1 MADSLNASA
10 LLGAAADSAALLD
23 GIFKAPAVTE
33 ILTIVSMVV
42 LAIGAVWLTYNFLA
56 ATVQSAWDG
65 EFLGK
70 RFHSVWMPI
79 RLCIGFAAL
88 LPMFDG
94 WCGAQ
99 VAMYQVAKMG
109 AGAANIAVTGAAPKL
124 AKNEIIPTGFDRTGM
139 ATQLFNTLL
148 CRARVSILAQQA
160 GELEAAG
167 GSGGTN
173 WTEYFGIDRC
183 GGQPVVPAGD
193 LQAAHTAATQT
204 MIANLTPLAGRV
216 AAGQEGRGPVIPADE
231 VRANIIKAAETYET
245 SISEAARSLA
255 SSKVSSLNAEQ
266 AKGSWLSFG
275 FQSVKSAKAQS
286 DLNSSAG
293 AGAQLT
299 ANTNTSSAGQEA
311 ASYSGS
317 IMESEGL
324 TGAQAAGSGSG
335 SGAGSGESIWAMLKK
350 VKDNPSLLLKI
361 LFGNAKAAAL
371 TAGGGLV
378 QSLAAFGASLIGMGI
393 AGITVILI
401 ALTALAFT
409 SVLGAGAMPLAL
421 YVSGLAMSIIV
432 PMILMGITLSVYV
445 PMVPALFW
453 TLGVVAWLLVVAECV
468 LLAPVW
474 ALAHLEAEGEGM
486 GQRTE
491 KGYAMLLDLL
501 LRPLAL
507 VFGFAIATAVLN
519 AAWSLF
525 TAGVGG
531 VLDVADTWSLI
542 KFFMWL
548 GMVFIVVTIAVQL
561 VGTVYRKAL
570 DLPDQIVTW
579 IGSSVASYMGDH
591 ATKDPNDSLRG
602 AGRGGGRPPSK
613 GSQGG
618 GDTPAP
624 APAAP
629 APAAPA
635 SGGGK

>member
-1 MADSLNASA
+1 MADTLNAAA
-10 LLGAAADSAALLD
+10 LLGAVADSGALLD
-23 GIFKAPAVTE
+23 GIFKQPGISNLLEIANAV
-33 ILTIVSMVV
+33 L
-42 LAIGAVWLTYNFLA
+42 LAIGTVWLTYNLLA
-56 ATVQSAWDG
+56 AMVQSAWDG

-70 RFHSVWMPI
+70 RFHSVWAPV
-79 RLCIGFAAL
+79 RLSVGIAAL
-88 LPMFDG
+88 IPMFDS

-99 VAMYQVAKMG
+99 IIMYQVAKMG
-109 AGAANIAVTGAAPKL
+109 AGAANIAVAGAAPKL

-148 CRARVSILAQQA
+148 CRARVGILAQQS

-167 GSGGTN
+167 GGGGTN
-173 WTEYFGIDRC
+173 WTEYYGIEKC

-193 LQAAHTAATQT
+193 LQAAHTSATQT
-204 MIANLTPLAGRV
+204 MITNLTPLAGRV
-216 AAGQEGRGPVIPADE
+216 AAGQEGRGPIVPAAE
-231 VRANIIKAAETYET
+231 VRAAIIKAAEVYES
-245 SISEAARSLA
+245 SIAEAARGLA
-255 SSKVSSLNAEQ
+255 TSKVSALNVEQ
-266 AKGSWLSFG
+266 AKGSWLTFG

-317 IMESEGL
+317 LMENEGL
-324 TGAQAAGSGSG
+324 TGAQASG
-335 SGAGSGESIWAMLKK
+335 SGAGSGEGIWAMLKK
-350 VKDNPSLLLKI
+350 VKDNPALLLKI

-445 PMVPALFW
+445 PMIPALFW
-453 TLGVVAWLLVVAECV
+453 TLGVVAWLLVVAECI

-519 AAWSLF
+519 AGWMLF
-525 TAGVGG
+525 TAAVGG
-531 VLDVADTWSLI
+531 VLDVTDTMSFI

-548 GMVFIVVTIAVQL
+548 GMVFIIVTIAVQL
-561 VGTVYRKAL
+561 IGIVYRKAL

-579 IGSSVASYMGDH
+579 IGSSSVASYMGDH
-591 ATKDPNDSLRG
+591 STKDPNDSLRG
-602 AGRGGGRPPSK
+602 AGRGGGRMPTK
-613 GSQGG
+613 GNQGG
-618 GDTPAP
+618 GDTP

>member
-1 MADSLNASA
+1 MADPLNASA

-23 GIFKAPAVTE
+23 GIFKTPGVTE

-79 RLCIGFAAL
+79 RLTIGFAAL

-99 VAMYQVAKMG
+99 VIVYQVAKMG
-109 AGAANIAVTGAAPKL
+109 AGAANIAVAGAAPKL
-124 AKNEIIPTGFDRTGM
+124 AKNEIIPSSFDRSGM

-148 CRARVSILAQQA
+148 CRARIGILAQQS
-160 GELEAAG
+160 GELESAG
-167 GSGGTN
+167 GGGGTN
-173 WTEYFGIDRC
+173 WTEYYGIERC

-193 LQAAHTAATQT
+193 LQAAHTSATQA
-204 MIANLTPLAGRV
+204 MIVNLTPLAGRV

-231 VRANIIKAAETYET
+231 VRASIIKAAETYET

-275 FQSVKSAKAQS
+275 FQSVKSAKAQT

-317 IMESEGL
+317 LMESDGL
-324 TGAQAAGSGSG
+324 TGAQASGEG
-335 SGAGSGESIWAMLKK
+335 GGSGEGAWAQIKK
-350 VKDNPSLLLKI
+350 LKDNPALLLKM
-361 LFGNAKAAAL
+361 LFGNTKAAQI

-378 QSLAAFGASLIGMGI
+378 QSLAALGATLIGMGV
-393 AGITVILI
+393 AGITVILG
-401 ALTALAFT
+401 ALVAMSFLSALA
-409 SVLGAGAMPLAL
+409 AGAIPLAL
-421 YVSGLAMSIIV
+421 YVAGLAMSIII
-432 PMILMGITLSVYV
+432 PMILMGITLAVYV
-445 PMVPALFW
+445 PMIPALFW
-453 TLGVVAWLLVVAECV
+453 TLGVVAWLLVVAECI

-531 VLDVADTWSLI
+531 VLDVADTWSFI
-542 KFFMWL
+542 KFFMWM

-579 IGSSVASYMGDH
+579 LGSSVASYMGDH
-591 ATKDPNDSLRG
+591 STKDPNDSLRG

-613 GSQGG
+613 GNQGG

-629 APAAPA
+629 APAAP

>member
-299 ANTNTSSAGQEA
+299 ANTNTSSAGHEA

-317 IMESEGL
+317 LMENEGL
-324 TGAQAAGSGSG
+324 TGTQASGE
-335 SGAGSGESIWAMLKK
+335 GAGSGEGYWAMFKK
-350 VKDNPSLLLKI
+350 LKDNPALLLKM
-361 LFGNAKAAAL
+361 LFGNTKAAQI

-378 QSLAAFGASLIGMGI
+378 QSLAALGATLIGMGV
-393 AGITVILI
+393 AGIGVILG
-401 ALTALAFT
+401 ALVFLSFGSALA
-409 SVLGAGAMPLAL
+409 AGAIPLAL

-432 PMILMGITLSVYV
+432 PMILMGITLAVYV
-445 PMVPALFW
+445 PMIPALFW
-453 TLGVVAWLLVVAECV
+453 TLGVVAWLLVVAECI

-531 VLDVADTWSLI
+531 VLDVADTMSFI

-548 GMVFIVVTIAVQL
+548 GMVFIIVTIAVQL
-561 VGTVYRKAL
+561 IGTVYRKAL

-579 IGSSVASYMGDH
+579 LGSSVASYMGDH

-613 GSQGG
+613 GNQGG

-629 APAAPA
+629 APAAP

>member
-1 MADSLNASA
+1 MADTLNASA
-10 LLGAAADSAALLD
+10 LLGAVADSAALLD
-23 GIFKAPAVTE
+23 SVFKQPGIAD
-33 ILTIVSMVV
+33 ILSTASVV
-42 LAIGAVWLTYNFLA
+42 LLAVGAVWLAYNLLA
-56 ATVQSAWDG
+56 AAVQSAWDG

-79 RLCIGFAAL
+79 RMCLGFAAL
-88 LPMFDG
+88 LPILDG

-99 VAMYQVAKMG
+99 IIMYQVAKMG
-109 AGAANIAVTGAAPKL
+109 AGAANIAVAGAAPKL
-124 AKNEIIPTGFDRTGM
+124 AKNEIIPSSFDRTGM

-148 CRARVSILAQQA
+148 CRSRIGILAQQSS
-160 GELEAAG
+160 ELESAAG
-167 GSGGTN
+167 GGGTN
-173 WTEYFGIDRC
+173 WTEYFGIERC

-193 LQAAHTAATQT
+193 LQAAHTSATQA
-204 MIANLTPLAGRV
+204 MITNLTPLAGRV
-216 AAGQEGRGPVIPADE
+216 AAGQEGRGPVVPAEE
-231 VRANIIKAAETYET
+231 VRAAIIKAAEAYEV
-245 SISEAARSLA
+245 SVAEVARSLA
-255 SSKVSSLNAEQ
+255 SSKVSALNAEQ
-266 AKGSWLSFG
+266 ANGSWLTFG

-311 ASYSGS
+311 ATYSGS

-324 TGAQAAGSGSG
+324 AGAQAAGSGSG
-335 SGAGSGESIWAMLKK
+335 SGAGSGESLWAMLKK

-393 AGITVILI
+393 SGIAVILI

-421 YVSGLAMSIIV
+421 YISGLAMSIIV
-432 PMILMGITLSVYV
+432 PMILMGITLAVYV
-445 PMVPALFW
+445 PMIPALFW
-453 TLGVVAWLLVVAECV
+453 TLGVVAWLLVVAECIF
-468 LLAPVW
+468 LAPVW

-519 AAWSLF
+519 AGWALF
-525 TAGVGG
+525 TAAVGG

-542 KFFMWL
+542 KFFMWI
-548 GMVFIVVTIAVQL
+548 GMVFIVVTFAVQL
-561 VGTVYRKAL
+561 IGTVYRKAL

-591 ATKDPNDSLRG
+591 STKDPNDSLRG
-602 AGRGGGRPPSK
+602 AGRGGGRMPTK

-624 APAAP
+624 AAP
-629 APAAPA
+629 SPSAPA

>member
-1 MADSLNASA
+1 MADTLNASA
-10 LLGAAADSAALLD
+10 LLGAVADSASLLD
-23 GIFKAPAVTE
+23 SVFKQPGIGDILSTTSAV
-33 ILTIVSMVV
+33 L
-42 LAIGAVWLTYNFLA
+42 LAVGAIWFAYNSLA
-56 ATVQSAWDG
+56 AVVQSAWDG

-79 RLCIGFAAL
+79 RMCLGFAAL
-88 LPMFDG
+88 LPIIDS

-99 VAMYQVAKMG
+99 VVMYQMAKMG
-109 AGAANIAVTGAAPKL
+109 AGAANIAVADAAPKL
-124 AKNEIIPTGFDRTGM
+124 LKNEIITTGFDRSGM

-160 GELEAAG
+160 GELESAAG
-167 GSGGTN
+167 GGGTN
-173 WTEYFGIDRC
+173 WTEYFGIERC

-193 LQAAHTAATQT
+193 LQAAHTSATQA
-204 MIANLTPLAGRV
+204 MISSLTPLAGRV
-216 AAGQEGRGPVIPADE
+216 AAGQEGRGPVIPAEE
-231 VRANIIKAAETYET
+231 VRAAIIKAAEAYET

-255 SSKVSSLNAEQ
+255 NSKVSALNSEQ

-286 DLNSSAG
+286 DLSSSAG

-324 TGAQAAGSGSG
+324 TGARASGE
-335 SGAGSGESIWAMLKK
+335 GAGSGEGYWAMFKK
-350 VKDNPSLLLKI
+350 LKDNPALLLKM
-361 LFGNAKAAAL
+361 LFGSAKAAQI

-378 QSLAAFGASLIGMGI
+378 QSLASLGATLIGMGV
-393 AGITVILI
+393 AGITVILG
-401 ALTALAFT
+401 ALVAMSFLSALA
-409 SVLGAGAMPLAL
+409 AGAIPLAL
-421 YVSGLAMSIIV
+421 YVSTLAMSIIV
-432 PMILMGITLSVYV
+432 PMILMGITLAVYV
-445 PMVPALFW
+445 PMIPALFW
-453 TLGVVAWLLVVAECV
+453 TLGVVAWLLVVAECIF
-468 LLAPVW
+468 LAPVW

-531 VLDVADTWSLI
+531 VLDVADTWSFI
-542 KFFMWL
+542 KFFMWI
-548 GMVFIVVTIAVQL
+548 GMVFVIVTIAVQL
-561 VGTVYRKAL
+561 IGTVYRKAL

-591 ATKDPNDSLRG
+591 STKDPNDSLRG
-602 AGRGGGRPPSK
+602 AGRGGGRMPTK

-624 APAAP
+624 AAP
-629 APAAPA
+629 SPSAPA

>member
-1 MADSLNASA
+1 MADALINAAS
-10 LLGAAADSAALLD
+10 LLGNVADSAALLD
-23 GIFKAPAVTE
+23 SIFKQPGIADLFRIANAV
-33 ILTIVSMVV
+33 L

-70 RFHSVWMPI
+70 RFHSVWAPV
-79 RLCIGFAAL
+79 RLSVGIAAL
-88 LPMFDG
+88 IPMFDS

-99 VAMYQVAKMG
+99 IIVYQVAKMG
-109 AGAANIAVTGAAPKL
+109 AGAANIAVAGAAPKL
-124 AKNEIIPTGFDRTGM
+124 LKNEIITTGFDRTGM

-148 CRARVSILAQQA
+148 CRVRVGILAQQS
-160 GELEAAG
+160 GELESAG
-167 GSGGTN
+167 GGGGTN
-173 WTEYFGIDRC
+173 WTEYFGIEKC
-183 GGQPVVPAGD
+183 GGQPVVPASD
-193 LQAAHTAATQT
+193 LQAAHTSATQA
-204 MIANLTPLAGRV
+204 MIANLTPLASRV
-216 AAGQEGRGPVIPADE
+216 AAGQEGRGPVVPAEE
-231 VRANIIKAAETYET
+231 VRAAIIKAAEAYEV
-245 SISEAARSLA
+245 SVAEAARSLA
-255 SSKVSSLNAEQ
+255 SSKASSLNAEQ

-275 FQSVKSAKAQS
+275 FQSVKSARAQS

-317 IMESEGL
+317 LMENEGL
-324 TGAQAAGSGSG
+324 TGAQTSGE
-335 SGAGSGESIWAMLKK
+335 GAGSGEGYWAMFKK
-350 VKDNPSLLLKI
+350 LKDNPSLLLKL
-361 LFGNAKAAAL
+361 LFGNAKSAQL

-378 QSLAAFGASLIGMGI
+378 QSLAAFGATLIGMGVTGI
-393 AGITVILI
+393 AVILG
-401 ALTALAFT
+401 ALGVLAFT
-409 SVLGAGAMPLAL
+409 SFLGAGAIPLAL
-421 YVSGLAMSIIV
+421 YVAGLAMSIIV

-445 PMVPALFW
+445 PMIPALFW
-453 TLGVVAWLLVVAECV
+453 TLGVVAWLLVVAECIF
-468 LLAPVW
+468 LAPVW
-474 ALAHLEAEGEGM
+474 ALTHLEAEGEGM

-591 ATKDPNDSLRG
+591 STKDPNDSLRG
-602 AGRGGGRPPSK
+602 AGRGGGRMPTK
-613 GSQGG
+613 GNQGG
-618 GDTPAP
+618 GDTP

>member
-1 MADSLNASA
+1 MADPLNAAA
-10 LLGAAADSAALLD
+10 LLGAVADSGALLD
-23 GIFKAPAVTE
+23 GIFKQPGISDLLE
-33 ILTIVSMVV
+33 IVNFVL
-42 LAIGAVWLTYNFLA
+42 LAIGTVWLTYNFLA

-70 RFHSVWMPI
+70 RFHSVWAPI
-79 RLCIGFAAL
+79 RLTIGFAAL
-88 LPMFDG
+88 LPMFDS

-99 VAMYQVAKMG
+99 VIMYQVAKMG
-109 AGAANIAVTGAAPKL
+109 AGAANIAVAGAAPKL

-148 CRARVSILAQQA
+148 CRARVGILAQQS
-160 GELEAAG
+160 GELESAG
-167 GSGGTN
+167 GGGGTN
-173 WTEYFGIDRC
+173 WTEYYGIERC

-193 LQAAHTAATQT
+193 LQAAHTSATQA
-204 MIANLTPLAGRV
+204 MITNLTPLAGRV
-216 AAGQEGRGPVIPADE
+216 AAGQEGRGPIVPAEE
-231 VRANIIKAAETYET
+231 VRATIIKAAEAYEA
-245 SISEAARSLA
+245 SIAEAARSLA

-266 AKGSWLSFG
+266 AKGSWLTFG

-293 AGAQLT
+293 GGAQLT

-317 IMESEGL
+317 LMESDGL
-324 TGAQAAGSGSG
+324 TGAQASGE
-335 SGAGSGESIWAMLKK
+335 GAGSGEGYWAMFKK
-350 VKDNPSLLLKI
+350 LKDNPALLLKM
-361 LFGNAKAAAL
+361 LFGNTKAAQI

-378 QSLAAFGASLIGMGI
+378 QSLAALGASLIGMGVT
-393 AGITVILI
+393 GIGVILG
-401 ALTALAFT
+401 ALVFLSFGSALA
-409 SVLGAGAMPLAL
+409 AGAIPLAL
-421 YVSGLAMSIIV
+421 YVAGLAMSIIV
-432 PMILMGITLSVYV
+432 PMILMGITLAVYV
-445 PMVPALFW
+445 PMIPALFW
-453 TLGVVAWLLVVAECV
+453 TLGVVAWMLVVAECI

-519 AAWSLF
+519 AGWMIFIA
-525 TAGVGG
+525 AVGG
-531 VLDVADTWSLI
+531 ALNVADTSWSFI
-542 KFFMWL
+542 KFFMWIGL
-548 GMVFIVVTIAVQL
+548 IFVIVTIAVQII
-561 VGTVYRKAL
+561 GIVYRKAL

-579 IGSSVASYMGDH
+579 IGSSSVASYMGDH

>member
-1 MADSLNASA
+1 MADTLNAAS
-10 LLGAAADSAALLD
+10 LLGAVADSAALLD
-23 GIFKAPAVTE
+23 SVFKQPGIGDILSTTSAV
-33 ILTIVSMVV
+33 L
-42 LAIGAVWLTYNFLA
+42 LAVGAIWFAYNSLA
-56 ATVQSAWDG
+56 AVVQSAWDG

-79 RLCIGFAAL
+79 RMCLGFAAL
-88 LPMFDG
+88 LPIIDS

-99 VAMYQVAKMG
+99 VVMYQVAKMG
-109 AGAANIAVTGAAPKL
+109 AGAANIAVADAAPKL
-124 AKNEIIPTGFDRTGM
+124 LKNEIITTGFDRTGM

-148 CRARVSILAQQA
+148 CRARVGILAQQS
-160 GELEAAG
+160 GELESAG
-167 GSGGTN
+167 GGGGTN
-173 WTEYFGIDRC
+173 WTEYFGIERC

-193 LQAAHTAATQT
+193 LQAAHTSATQA
-204 MIANLTPLAGRV
+204 MISNLTPVASRV
-216 AAGQEGRGPVIPADE
+216 AAGQEGRGPVVPAEE
-231 VRANIIKAAETYET
+231 VRAAIVKAAEAYEV
-245 SISEAARSLA
+245 SVAEAARSLA
-255 SSKVSSLNAEQ
+255 SSKVSALNAEQ
-266 AKGSWLSFG
+266 ANGSWLTFG
-275 FQSVKSAKAQS
+275 FQSVKSARAQS

-324 TGAQAAGSGSG
+324 TGAQASGSG
-335 SGAGSGESIWAMLKK
+335 AGAGSGESLWAMLKK
-350 VKDNPSLLLKI
+350 LKDNPSLLLKI

-421 YVSGLAMSIIV
+421 YISGLAMSIIV
-432 PMILMGITLSVYV
+432 PMILMGITLAVYV
-445 PMVPALFW
+445 PMIPALFW
-453 TLGVVAWLLVVAECV
+453 TLGVVAWMLVVAECIF
-468 LLAPVW
+468 LAPVW
-474 ALAHLEAEGEGM
+474 ALVHLEAEGEGM

-548 GMVFIVVTIAVQL
+548 GMVFVVVTIAVQL
-561 VGTVYRKAL
+561 IGTVYRKAL

-591 ATKDPNDSLRG
+591 STKDPNDSLRG
-602 AGRGGGRPPSK
+602 AGRGGGRMPTK
-613 GSQGG
+613 GNQGG

-624 APAAP
+624 AAPSPSAP
-629 APAAPA
+629 AN
-635 SGGGK
+635 GGGK

>member
-1 MADSLNASA
+1 MASAAELNANSF
-10 LLGAAADSAALLD
+10 LAAAGDAGRILD
-23 GIFKAPAVTE
+23 AIFKTAAISE
-33 ILTIVSMVV
+33 ILTIVNMVI
-42 LAIGAVWLTYNFLA
+42 LAMGAVWLTYNILA

-65 EFLGK
+65 EFAGK
-70 RFHSVWMPI
+70 RFHTMWMPI
-79 RLCIGFAAL
+79 RFCIGFAAL
-88 LPMFDG
+88 LPMIDG
-94 WCGAQ
+94 WGAAQ
-99 VAMYQVAKMG
+99 VVLYQVAKMG
-109 AGAANIAVTGAAPKL
+109 AGAANIAVAGAAPRL
-124 AKNEIIPTGFDRTGM
+124 LKNEIITTGFDRTGM

-148 CRARVSILAQQA
+148 CRARVGILAQQA

-167 GSGGTN
+167 GGGGTN

-193 LQAAHTAATQT
+193 LQAAHTSATQA
-204 MIANLTPLAGRV
+204 MIVNLTPLAGRV

-231 VRANIIKAAETYET
+231 VRATIIKAAEAYEA
-245 SISEAARSLA
+245 SVAEAARSLA
-255 SSKVSSLNAEQ
+255 SSKVSSLNSEQ
-266 AKGSWLSFG
+266 IKGSWLSFG

-293 AGAQLT
+293 AGAQFT

-317 IMESEGL
+317 LMENEGL
-324 TGAQAAGSGSG
+324 TGAQASG
-335 SGAGSGESIWAMLKK
+335 SGAGSGESYWAMIKK
-350 VKDNPSLLLKI
+350 LKDNPSLLLKL
-361 LFGNAKAAAL
+361 LFGNAKSAQL

-378 QSLAAFGASLIGMGI
+378 QSLAAFGASLIGMGV

-445 PMVPALFW
+445 PMIPALFW
-453 TLGVVAWLLVVAECV
+453 TLGVVAWLLVVAECI

-531 VLDVADTWSLI
+531 VLDVADTWSFI
-542 KFFMWL
+542 KFFMWM

-591 ATKDPNDSLRG
+591 STKDPNDSLRG

-629 APAAPA
+629 APAAP

>member
-99 VAMYQVAKMG
+99 IAMYQVAKMG

-193 LQAAHTAATQT
+193 LQAAHTSATQA
-204 MIANLTPLAGRV
+204 MIVNLTPLAGRV

-231 VRANIIKAAETYET
+231 VRASIIKAAETYET

-275 FQSVKSAKAQS
+275 FQSVKSAKAQT

-317 IMESEGL
+317 LMESDGL
-324 TGAQAAGSGSG
+324 TGAQASGE
-335 SGAGSGESIWAMLKK
+335 GAGSGEGAWAQIKK
-350 VKDNPSLLLKI
+350 LKDNPALLLKM
-361 LFGNAKAAAL
+361 LFGNTKAAQI

-378 QSLAAFGASLIGMGI
+378 QSLAALGATLIGMGV
-393 AGITVILI
+393 AGITVILG
-401 ALTALAFT
+401 ALVAMSFLSALA
-409 SVLGAGAMPLAL
+409 AGAIPLAL
-421 YVSGLAMSIIV
+421 YVAGLAMSIII
-432 PMILMGITLSVYV
+432 PMILMGITLAVYV
-445 PMVPALFW
+445 PMIPALFW
-453 TLGVVAWLLVVAECV
+453 TLGVVAWLLVVAECI

-474 ALAHLEAEGEGM
+474 SLAHLEAEGEGM

-531 VLDVADTWSLI
+531 VLDVADTWSFI
-542 KFFMWL
+542 KFFMWM

-591 ATKDPNDSLRG
+591 STKDPNDSLRG

-624 APAAP
+624 AAP
-629 APAAPA
+629 SPAAPA

>member
-1 MADSLNASA
+1 
-10 LLGAAADSAALLD
+10 
-23 GIFKAPAVTE
+23 
-33 ILTIVSMVV
+33 MVV

-79 RLCIGFAAL
+79 RLTIGFAAL

-99 VAMYQVAKMG
+99 VIVYQVAKMG
-109 AGAANIAVTGAAPKL
+109 AGAANIAVAGAAPKL
-124 AKNEIIPTGFDRTGM
+124 AKNEIIPSSFDRSGM

-148 CRARVSILAQQA
+148 CRARIGILAQQS
-160 GELEAAG
+160 GELESAG
-167 GSGGTN
+167 GGGGTN
-173 WTEYFGIDRC
+173 WTEYYGIERC

-193 LQAAHTAATQT
+193 LQAAHTSATQA
-204 MIANLTPLAGRV
+204 MIVNLTPLAGRV

-231 VRANIIKAAETYET
+231 VRASIIKAAETYET

-275 FQSVKSAKAQS
+275 FQSVKSAKAQT

-317 IMESEGL
+317 LMESDGL
-324 TGAQAAGSGSG
+324 TGAQASGEG
-335 SGAGSGESIWAMLKK
+335 GGSGEGAWAQIKK
-350 VKDNPSLLLKI
+350 LKDNPALLLKM
-361 LFGNAKAAAL
+361 LFGNTKAAQI

-378 QSLAAFGASLIGMGI
+378 QSLAALGATLIGMGV
-393 AGITVILI
+393 AGITVILG
-401 ALTALAFT
+401 ALVAMSFLSALA
-409 SVLGAGAMPLAL
+409 AGAIPLAL
-421 YVSGLAMSIIV
+421 YVAGLAMSIII
-432 PMILMGITLSVYV
+432 PMILMGITLAVYV
-445 PMVPALFW
+445 PMIPALFW
-453 TLGVVAWLLVVAECV
+453 TLGVVAWLLVVAECI

-531 VLDVADTWSLI
+531 VLDVADTWSFI
-542 KFFMWL
+542 KFFMWM

-579 IGSSVASYMGDH
+579 LGSSVASYMGDH
-591 ATKDPNDSLRG
+591 STKDPNDSLRG

-613 GSQGG
+613 GNQGG

-629 APAAPA
+629 APAAP

>member
-1 MADSLNASA
+1 MADTLNAAA
-10 LLGAAADSAALLD
+10 LLGAVADSGAVLDSVFKQPGISDLLS
-23 GIFKAPAVTE
+23 ITNFVLLAVG
-33 ILTIVSMVV
+33 V
-42 LAIGAVWLTYNFLA
+42 VWLTYNFLA
-56 ATVQSAWDG
+56 ATLQSAWDG

-79 RLCIGFAAL
+79 RLCLGFAAL
-88 LPMFDG
+88 LPIIDD

-99 VAMYQVAKMG
+99 VVMYQVAKMG
-109 AGAANIAVTGAAPKL
+109 AGAANIAVSRAAPKL
-124 AKNEIIPTGFDRTGM
+124 LKNEIITTGFDRSGM

-148 CRARVSILAQQA
+148 CRARVGILAQQA
-160 GELEAAG
+160 GELETAG
-167 GSGGTN
+167 GGGGTN
-173 WTEYFGIDRC
+173 WTEYFGIEKC

-193 LQAAHTAATQT
+193 LQAAHTSATQA
-204 MIANLTPLAGRV
+204 MITNLTPLAGRV
-216 AAGQEGRGPVIPADE
+216 AAGQEGRGPVVPAEE
-231 VRANIIKAAETYET
+231 VRAAIIKAAEAYEV
-245 SISEAARSLA
+245 SVAEAARSLA
-255 SSKVSSLNAEQ
+255 SSKVSAMNAEQ

-275 FQSVKSAKAQS
+275 FQSVKSAKVQN

-311 ASYSGS
+311 ATYSGS

-324 TGAQAAGSGSG
+324 TGAQASGG
-335 SGAGSGESIWAMLKK
+335 TGAGSGESYWAMLKK
-350 VKDNPSLLLKI
+350 LKDNPALLLKM
-361 LFGNAKAAAL
+361 LFGNTKAAQL
-371 TAGGGLV
+371 TTGGGLV
-378 QSLAAFGASLIGMGI
+378 QSLAAFGATLIGLGVGGI
-393 AGITVILI
+393 VVILG
-401 ALTALAFT
+401 ALGALAFT
-409 SVLGAGAMPLAL
+409 SFLGAGAIPFAL
-421 YVSGLAMSIIV
+421 YVAGLAMSIIV
-432 PMILMGITLSVYV
+432 PMILMGITLAVYV
-445 PMVPALFW
+445 PMIPALFW

-468 LLAPVW
+468 FLAPVW

-548 GMVFIVVTIAVQL
+548 GMVFLIVTIAVQL
-561 VGTVYRKAL
+561 IGTVYRKAL

-579 IGSSVASYMGDH
+579 IGSNVASYMGDH
-591 ATKDPNDSLRG
+591 STKDPNDSLRG
-602 AGRGGGRPPSK
+602 AGRGGGRMPTK
-613 GSQGG
+613 GNQGG
-618 GDTPAP
+618 GDTP

>member
-1 MADSLNASA
+1 MASAAELNANSF
-10 LLGAAADSAALLD
+10 LAAAGDAGRILD
-23 GIFKAPAVTE
+23 AIFKTAAISE
-33 ILTIVSMVV
+33 ILTIVNMVI
-42 LAIGAVWLTYNFLA
+42 LAMGAVWLTYNILA

-65 EFLGK
+65 EFAGK
-70 RFHSVWMPI
+70 RFHTLWMPI
-79 RLCIGFAAL
+79 RFCIGFAAL
-88 LPMFDG
+88 LPMIDG
-94 WCGAQ
+94 WGAAQ
-99 VAMYQVAKMG
+99 VVLYQVAKMG
-109 AGAANIAVTGAAPKL
+109 AGAANIAVAGAAPKL
-124 AKNEIIPTGFDRTGM
+124 LKNEIITTGFDRSGM

-160 GELEAAG
+160 GELESAAG
-167 GSGGTN
+167 GGGTN
-173 WTEYFGIDRC
+173 WTEYFGIERC

-193 LQAAHTAATQT
+193 LQAAHTSATQA
-204 MIANLTPLAGRV
+204 MITNLTPLAGRV
-216 AAGQEGRGPVIPADE
+216 AAGQEGRGPVVPAEE
-231 VRANIIKAAETYET
+231 VRAAIIKAAEAYEV
-245 SISEAARSLA
+245 SVAEAARSLA
-255 SSKVSSLNAEQ
+255 SSKVSALNAEQ
-266 AKGSWLSFG
+266 ANGSWLTFG

-286 DLNSSAG
+286 DLNSAAG
-293 AGAQLT
+293 GGAQLT

-311 ASYSGS
+311 ATYSGS

-324 TGAQAAGSGSG
+324 SGTQAAGSGSG
-335 SGAGSGESIWAMLKK
+335 SGAGSGESLWAMLKK

-393 AGITVILI
+393 AGIGVILI

-432 PMILMGITLSVYV
+432 PMILMGITLAVYV
-445 PMVPALFW
+445 PMIPALFW
-453 TLGVVAWLLVVAECV
+453 TLGVVAWLLVVAECIF
-468 LLAPVW
+468 LAPVW
-474 ALAHLEAEGEGM
+474 ALVHLEAEGEGM

-519 AAWSLF
+519 AAWALF

-548 GMVFIVVTIAVQL
+548 GMVFIIVTIAVQL

-591 ATKDPNDSLRG
+591 STKDPNDSLRG
-602 AGRGGGRPPSK
+602 AGRGGGRMPTK

-624 APAAP
+624 AAP
-629 APAAPA
+629 SPSAPA

>member
-1 MADSLNASA
+1 MADTLNAAS
-10 LLGAAADSAALLD
+10 LLGAVADSGALLD
-23 GIFKAPAVTE
+23 GIFKQPGIGNILSTASAV
-33 ILTIVSMVV
+33 L
-42 LAIGAVWLTYNFLA
+42 LAVGAVWFAYNVLA
-56 ATVQSAWDG
+56 AAVQSAWDG

-79 RLCIGFAAL
+79 RMCLGFAAL
-88 LPMFDG
+88 LPIIDS
-94 WCGAQ
+94 WGAAQ
-99 VAMYQVAKMG
+99 IIMYQVAKMG
-109 AGAANIAVTGAAPKL
+109 AGAANIAVTAAAPKL
-124 AKNEIIPTGFDRTGM
+124 AKNEIIPSSFDRTGM

-148 CRARVSILAQQA
+148 CRARVGILAQQA
-160 GELEAAG
+160 GEIETAG

-173 WTEYFGIDRC
+173 WTEYFNIDKC

-193 LQAAHTAATQT
+193 LQAAHTSATQA
-204 MIANLTPLAGRV
+204 MITNLTPLAGRV
-216 AAGQEGRGPVIPADE
+216 AAGQEGRGPVVPTEE
-231 VRANIIKAAETYET
+231 VRAAIIKAADVYEST
-245 SISEAARSLA
+245 IAEAARSLA
-255 SSKVSSLNAEQ
+255 SSKASSLNAEQ

-324 TGAQAAGSGSG
+324 TGAQASGSG
-335 SGAGSGESIWAMLKK
+335 AGAGSGESLWAMLKK
-350 VKDNPSLLLKI
+350 LKDNPSQLLKI

-393 AGITVILI
+393 AGIGVILI

-421 YVSGLAMSIIV
+421 YVSGLAMSIIA
-432 PMILMGITLSVYV
+432 PMILMGITLAVYV
-445 PMVPALFW
+445 PMIPALFW
-453 TLGVVAWLLVVAECV
+453 TLGVVAWLLVVAECIF
-468 LLAPVW
+468 LAPVW

-519 AAWSLF
+519 AAWALF

-591 ATKDPNDSLRG
+591 STKDPNDSLRG
-602 AGRGGGRPPSK
+602 AGRGGGRMPTK
-613 GSQGG
+613 GNQGG

-624 APAAP
+624 AAP
-629 APAAPA
+629 SPSAPA

>member
-1 MADSLNASA
+1 MADALNASS
-10 LLGAAADSAALLD
+10 LIGAVADSIALLD
-23 GIFKAPAVTE
+23 SIFKQPGISDLLQTVNLVLLAV
-33 ILTIVSMVV
+33 
-42 LAIGAVWLTYNFLA
+42 GAAWLSYNMLA
-56 ATVQSAWDG
+56 ALVQSAWDG
-65 EFLGK
+65 EFAGK
-70 RFHSVWMPI
+70 RFHTVWMPI

-88 LPMFDG
+88 LPIVDG

-99 VAMYQVAKMG
+99 VAVYQVAKMG
-109 AGAANIAVTGAAPKL
+109 AGAANIGVGLAAPKL
-124 AKNEIIPTGFDRTGM
+124 AKNEIIPSSFDRTGM

-148 CRARVSILAQQA
+148 CRARIGILAQQS
-160 GELEAAG
+160 GELESAG
-167 GSGGTN
+167 GGGGTNSN
-173 WTEYFGIDRC
+173 WTEYYGIERC

-193 LQAAHTAATQT
+193 LQAAHTSATQA
-204 MIANLTPLAGRV
+204 MIVNLTPLAGRV
-216 AAGQEGRGPVIPADE
+216 AAGQEGRGPIVPAEE
-231 VRANIIKAAETYET
+231 VRAAIIKAAETYET

-255 SSKVSSLNAEQ
+255 SSKVSALNSEQ

-445 PMVPALFW
+445 PMIPSLFW
-453 TLGVVAWLLVVAECV
+453 TLGVVAWLLVVAECI

-531 VLDVADTWSLI
+531 VLDVADTWSFI
-542 KFFMWL
+542 KFFMWM
-548 GMVFIVVTIAVQL
+548 GMVFIVTTIAVQL
-561 VGTVYRKAL
+561 VGVVYRKAL

-613 GSQGG
+613 GNQGGG
-618 GDTPAP
+618 GDTP

-629 APAAPA
+629 APAAP

>member
-216 AAGQEGRGPVIPADE
+216 AAGQEGRGPIVPAAE
-231 VRANIIKAAETYET
+231 VRAAIIKAAEAYEA
-245 SISEAARSLA
+245 SIAEAARSLA

-324 TGAQAAGSGSG
+324 TGAQASG
-335 SGAGSGESIWAMLKK
+335 SGAGSGESYWAMIKK
-350 VKDNPSLLLKI
+350 LKDNPSLLLKL
-361 LFGNAKAAAL
+361 LFGNAKSAQL

-378 QSLAAFGASLIGMGI
+378 QSLAAFGATLIGLGVGGI
-393 AGITVILI
+393 VVILG
-401 ALTALAFT
+401 ALGALAFT
-409 SVLGAGAMPLAL
+409 SFLGAGAIPLAL
-421 YVSGLAMSIIV
+421 YVAGLAMSIIV
-432 PMILMGITLSVYV
+432 PMILMGITLAVYV
-445 PMVPALFW
+445 PMIPALFW
-453 TLGVVAWLLVVAECV
+453 TLGVVAWMLVVAECIF
-468 LLAPVW
+468 LAPVW
-474 ALAHLEAEGEGM
+474 ALVHLEAEGEGM

-531 VLDVADTWSLI
+531 VLDVADTMSII

-591 ATKDPNDSLRG
+591 STKDPNDSLRG
-602 AGRGGGRPPSK
+602 AGRGGGRMPTK
-613 GSQGG
+613 GNQGG

-624 APAAP
+624 AAPSPAAP
-629 APAAPA
+629 

>member
-1 MADSLNASA
+1 MADPLNASA

-23 GIFKAPAVTE
+23 GIFKTPGVTE

-70 RFHSVWMPI
+70 RFHSVWAPI
-79 RLCIGFAAL
+79 RLSIGFAAL

-94 WCGAQ
+94 WCGMQ
-99 VAMYQVAKMG
+99 IIIYQVAKMG
-109 AGAANIAVTGAAPKL
+109 AGAANIAVAGAAPKL
-124 AKNEIIPTGFDRTGM
+124 AKNEIIPSSFDRTGM

-148 CRARVSILAQQA
+148 CRARVGILAQQS
-160 GELEAAG
+160 GELESAG
-167 GSGGTN
+167 GGGGTN
-173 WTEYFGIDRC
+173 WTEYYGIERC

-216 AAGQEGRGPVIPADE
+216 AAGQEGRGPIVPATE
-231 VRANIIKAAETYET
+231 VRATIIKAAETYET

-275 FQSVKSAKAQS
+275 FQSVKSAKAQT

-317 IMESEGL
+317 LMESDGL
-324 TGAQAAGSGSG
+324 TGAQASGEG
-335 SGAGSGESIWAMLKK
+335 GGSGEGAWAQIKK
-350 VKDNPSLLLKI
+350 LKDNPALLLKM
-361 LFGNAKAAAL
+361 LFGNTKAAQI

-378 QSLAAFGASLIGMGI
+378 QSLAALGATLIGMGV
-393 AGITVILI
+393 AGITVILG
-401 ALTALAFT
+401 ALVAMSFLSALA
-409 SVLGAGAMPLAL
+409 AGAIPLAL
-421 YVSGLAMSIIV
+421 YVAGLAMSIII
-432 PMILMGITLSVYV
+432 PMILMGITLAVYV
-445 PMVPALFW
+445 PMIPALFW
-453 TLGVVAWLLVVAECV
+453 TLGVVAWLLVVAECI

-531 VLDVADTWSLI
+531 VLDVADTWSFI
-542 KFFMWL
+542 KFFMWM

-579 IGSSVASYMGDH
+579 LGSSVASYMGDH
-591 ATKDPNDSLRG
+591 STKDPNDSLRG

-613 GSQGG
+613 GNQGG

-629 APAAPA
+629 APAAP

>member
-216 AAGQEGRGPVIPADE
+216 AAGQEGRGPIVPAAE
-231 VRANIIKAAETYET
+231 VRAAIIKAAEAYEA
-245 SISEAARSLA
+245 SIAEAARSLA

-324 TGAQAAGSGSG
+324 TGAQASG
-335 SGAGSGESIWAMLKK
+335 SGAGSGESYWAMIKK
-350 VKDNPSLLLKI
+350 LKDNPSLLLKL
-361 LFGNAKAAAL
+361 LFGNAKSAQL

-378 QSLAAFGASLIGMGI
+378 QSLAAFGATLIGLGVGGI
-393 AGITVILI
+393 VVILG
-401 ALTALAFT
+401 ALGALAFT
-409 SVLGAGAMPLAL
+409 SFLGAGAIPLAL
-421 YVSGLAMSIIV
+421 YVAGLAMSIIV
-432 PMILMGITLSVYV
+432 PMILMGITLAVYV
-445 PMVPALFW
+445 PMIPALFW
-453 TLGVVAWLLVVAECV
+453 TLGVVAWMLVVAECIF
-468 LLAPVW
+468 LAPVW
-474 ALAHLEAEGEGM
+474 ALVHLEAEGEGM

-531 VLDVADTWSLI
+531 VLDVADTMSII

-561 VGTVYRKAL
+561 IGTVYRKAL

-591 ATKDPNDSLRG
+591 STKDPNDSLRG
-602 AGRGGGRPPSK
+602 AGRGGGRMPTK
-613 GSQGG
+613 GNQGG

-624 APAAP
+624 AAPSPAAP
-629 APAAPA
+629 

>member
-1 MADSLNASA
+1 MADTLNASS
-10 LLGAAADSAALLD
+10 LLGAVADSAALLD
-23 GIFKAPAVTE
+23 SIFKQPGISDLLQTVN
-33 ILTIVSMVV
+33 LV
-42 LAIGAVWLTYNFLA
+42 LLALGVVWLSYNMLA
-56 ATVQSAWDG
+56 ALVQSAWDG
-65 EFLGK
+65 EFAGK
-70 RFHSVWMPI
+70 RFHTVWMPI
-79 RLCIGFAAL
+79 RLSIGFAAL
-88 LPMFDG
+88 LPIVDS

-99 VAMYQVAKMG
+99 VAIYQVAKMG
-109 AGAANIAVTGAAPKL
+109 AGAANIAVAGAAPKL

-148 CRARVSILAQQA
+148 CQARVSILAQQA

-193 LQAAHTAATQT
+193 LQAAHTSATQA
-204 MIANLTPLAGRV
+204 MIVNLTPLAGRV
-216 AAGQEGRGPVIPADE
+216 AAGQEGRGPIVPTEE
-231 VRANIIKAAETYET
+231 VRATIIKAAEAYEA

-255 SSKVSSLNAEQ
+255 SSKVSALNAEQ
-266 AKGSWLSFG
+266 VKGSWLTFG
-275 FQSVKSAKAQS
+275 FQSVKSARAQS

-445 PMVPALFW
+445 PMIPALFW

-531 VLDVADTWSLI
+531 VLDVTDTMSII

-613 GSQGG
+613 GNQGG

-629 APAAPA
+629 APAAP

>member
-1 MADSLNASA
+1 MADTLNASS
-10 LLGAAADSAALLD
+10 LLGAVADSGALLD
-23 GIFKAPAVTE
+23 SIFKQPGISDLLQV
-33 ILTIVSMVV
+33 VNVV
-42 LAIGAVWLTYNFLA
+42 LLALGAVWLGYNILA
-56 ATVQSAWDG
+56 ALVQSAWDG
-65 EFLGK
+65 EFAGK
-70 RFHSVWMPI
+70 RFHTVWMPI
-79 RLCIGFAAL
+79 RLCIGFAAI
-88 LPMFDG
+88 LPIVDG

-99 VAMYQVAKMG
+99 VIMYQVAKMG
-109 AGAANIAVTGAAPKL
+109 AGAANIAVAGAAPKL

-160 GELEAAG
+160 GELETAG
-167 GSGGTN
+167 GGGGTN

-231 VRANIIKAAETYET
+231 VRASIIKAAETYET

-293 AGAQLT
+293 AGAQIT

-317 IMESEGL
+317 LMENEGL
-324 TGAQAAGSGSG
+324 TGAQASGAG
-335 SGAGSGESIWAMLKK
+335 SGAGSGEGYWAMFKK
-350 VKDNPSLLLKI
+350 LKDNPALLLKM

-378 QSLAAFGASLIGMGI
+378 QSLAALGASLIGMGV
-393 AGITVILI
+393 AGIGVILI

-421 YVSGLAMSIIV
+421 YVSGLAMSIIL

-445 PMVPALFW
+445 PMIPALFW
-453 TLGVVAWLLVVAECV
+453 TLGVVAWLLVVAECI

-531 VLDVADTWSLI
+531 VLDVADTMSFI

-548 GMVFIVVTIAVQL
+548 GMVFIIVTIAVQL

-579 IGSSVASYMGDH
+579 IGSSVTSYMGDH

-602 AGRGGGRPPSK
+602 AGRGGGRMPTK
-613 GSQGG
+613 GNQGG
-618 GDTPAP
+618 GDTP

>member
-1 MADSLNASA
+1 
-10 LLGAAADSAALLD
+10 
-23 GIFKAPAVTE
+23 
-33 ILTIVSMVV
+33 
-42 LAIGAVWLTYNFLA
+42 
-56 ATVQSAWDG
+56 
-65 EFLGK
+65 
-70 RFHSVWMPI
+70 
-79 RLCIGFAAL
+79 
-88 LPMFDG
+88 
-94 WCGAQ
+94 
-99 VAMYQVAKMG
+99 
-109 AGAANIAVTGAAPKL
+109 
-124 AKNEIIPTGFDRTGM
+124 
-139 ATQLFNTLL
+139 
-148 CRARVSILAQQA
+148 
-160 GELEAAG
+160 
-167 GSGGTN
+167 
-173 WTEYFGIDRC
+173 
-183 GGQPVVPAGD
+183 VPA
-193 LQAAHTAATQT
+193 
-204 MIANLTPLAGRV
+204 
-216 AAGQEGRGPVIPADE
+216 EE
-231 VRANIIKAAETYET
+231 VRATIIKAAEAYET

-255 SSKVSSLNAEQ
+255 SSKVSALNSEQ

-445 PMVPALFW
+445 PMIPALFW
-453 TLGVVAWLLVVAECV
+453 TLGVVAWLLVVAECI

-531 VLDVADTWSLI
+531 VLDVADTWSFI
-542 KFFMWL
+542 KFFMWM
-548 GMVFIVVTIAVQL
+548 GMVFIVTTIAVQL
-561 VGTVYRKAL
+561 VGVVYRKAL

-613 GSQGG
+613 GNQGGG
-618 GDTPAP
+618 GDTP

-629 APAAPA
+629 APAAP

>member
-1 MADSLNASA
+1 MADTLNAAA
-10 LLGAAADSAALLD
+10 LLGAVADS
-23 GIFKAPAVTE
+23 
-33 ILTIVSMVV
+33 
-42 LAIGAVWLTYNFLA
+42 GAVLDSVFKQPGISDLLSITNFVLLAVGVAWLTYNFLA
-56 ATVQSAWDG
+56 ATLQSAWDG

-79 RLCIGFAAL
+79 RLCLGFAAL
-88 LPMFDG
+88 LPIIDD

-99 VAMYQVAKMG
+99 VVMYQVAKMG
-109 AGAANIAVTGAAPKL
+109 AGAANIAVSGAAPKL
-124 AKNEIIPTGFDRTGM
+124 LKNEIITTGFDRTGM

-148 CRARVSILAQQA
+148 CRARVGILAQQA
-160 GELEAAG
+160 GEIETAG
-167 GSGGTN
+167 GGGGTN
-173 WTEYFGIDRC
+173 WTEYFGVDKC

-193 LQAAHTAATQT
+193 LQAAHTSATQV

-216 AAGQEGRGPVIPADE
+216 AAGQEGRGPVVPAEE
-231 VRANIIKAAETYET
+231 VRAAIIKAAEAYE
-245 SISEAARSLA
+245 ISVAEAARSLA
-255 SSKVSSLNAEQ
+255 NSKASSLNAEQ
-266 AKGSWLSFG
+266 VKGSWLSFG
-275 FQSVKSAKAQS
+275 FQSVKSAKVQS
-286 DLNSSAG
+286 DLNSAAG
-293 AGAQLT
+293 TGAQLT
-299 ANTNTSSAGQEA
+299 ANTNSSSAGQEA

-317 IMESEGL
+317 IMDSEGL
-324 TGAQAAGSGSG
+324 TGAQVSGSG
-335 SGAGSGESIWAMLKK
+335 AGAGSGESYWAMIKK
-350 VKDNPSLLLKI
+350 LKDNPSLLLKL
-361 LFGNAKAAAL
+361 LFGNAKSAQL

-378 QSLAAFGASLIGMGI
+378 QSLAAFGATLIGLGVGGI
-393 AGITVILI
+393 VVILG
-401 ALTALAFT
+401 ALGALAFT
-409 SVLGAGAMPLAL
+409 SFLGAGAIPFAL

-432 PMILMGITLSVYV
+432 PMILMGITLAVYV
-445 PMVPALFW
+445 PMIPALFW
-453 TLGVVAWLLVVAECV
+453 TLGVVAWLLVVAECIF
-468 LLAPVW
+468 LAPVW

-519 AAWSLF
+519 AAWALF

-548 GMVFIVVTIAVQL
+548 GMVFLIVTIAVQL

-591 ATKDPNDSLRG
+591 STKDPNDSLRG
-602 AGRGGGRPPSK
+602 AGRGGGRMPTK

-618 GDTPAP
+618 GDTP

>member
-1 MADSLNASA
+1 MASAAELNANSF
-10 LLGAAADSAALLD
+10 LAAAGDAGRILD
-23 GIFKAPAVTE
+23 AIFKTAAISE
-33 ILTIVSMVV
+33 ILTIVNMVI
-42 LAIGAVWLTYNFLA
+42 LAMGAVWLTYNILA

-65 EFLGK
+65 EFAGK
-70 RFHSVWMPI
+70 RFHTMWMPI
-79 RLCIGFAAL
+79 RFCIGFAAL
-88 LPMFDG
+88 LPMIDG
-94 WCGAQ
+94 WGAAQ
-99 VAMYQVAKMG
+99 VVLYQVAKMG
-109 AGAANIAVTGAAPKL
+109 AGAANIAVAGAAPRL
-124 AKNEIIPTGFDRTGM
+124 LKNEIITTGFDRTGM

-148 CRARVSILAQQA
+148 CRARVGILAQQA

-167 GSGGTN
+167 GGGGTN

-193 LQAAHTAATQT
+193 LQAAHTSATQA
-204 MIANLTPLAGRV
+204 MIVNLTPLAGRV

-231 VRANIIKAAETYET
+231 VRATIIKAAEAYEA
-245 SISEAARSLA
+245 SVAEAARSLA
-255 SSKVSSLNAEQ
+255 SSKVSSLNSEQ
-266 AKGSWLSFG
+266 IKGSWLSFG

-293 AGAQLT
+293 AGAQFT

-317 IMESEGL
+317 LMENEGL
-324 TGAQAAGSGSG
+324 TGAQASG
-335 SGAGSGESIWAMLKK
+335 SGAGSGESYWAMIKK
-350 VKDNPSLLLKI
+350 LKDNPSLLLKL
-361 LFGNAKAAAL
+361 LFGNAKSAQL

-378 QSLAAFGASLIGMGI
+378 QSLAAFGASLIGMGV

-445 PMVPALFW
+445 PMIPALFW
-453 TLGVVAWLLVVAECV
+453 TLGVVAWLLVVAECI

-531 VLDVADTWSLI
+531 VLDVADTWSFI
-542 KFFMWL
+542 KFFMWM

-591 ATKDPNDSLRG
+591 STKDPNDSLRG

-618 GDTPAP
+618 GDTPA

-629 APAAPA
+629 APAAP

>member
-1 MADSLNASA
+1 MADTLNASS
-10 LLGAAADSAALLD
+10 LLGAVADSGSVLDSVFKQPGIADILLT
-23 GIFKAPAVTE
+23 VN
-33 ILTIVSMVV
+33 LVL
-42 LAIGAVWLTYNFLA
+42 LAIGVAWLSYNMLA
-56 ATVQSAWDG
+56 ALVQSAWDG
-65 EFLGK
+65 EFAGK
-70 RFHSVWMPI
+70 RFHTVWMPI
-79 RLCIGFAAL
+79 RLCLGFAAL
-88 LPMFDG
+88 LPIVDG
-94 WCGAQ
+94 WSGAQ
-99 VAMYQVAKMG
+99 LIMYQVAKMG
-109 AGAANIAVTGAAPKL
+109 AGAANIVVAGAAPKL
-124 AKNEIIPTGFDRTGM
+124 LKNEIITTGFDRTGM

-148 CRARVSILAQQA
+148 CRARVGILAQQA
-160 GELEAAG
+160 GEIETAG
-167 GSGGTN
+167 GGGGSN
-173 WTEYFGIDRC
+173 WTEYFGIEKC

-193 LQAAHTAATQT
+193 LQAAHTSATQA

-216 AAGQEGRGPVIPADE
+216 AAGQEGRGSVVSVEE
-231 VRANIIKAAETYET
+231 VRAAIIKAAEAYEV
-245 SISEAARSLA
+245 SVAEAARSLA
-255 SSKVSSLNAEQ
+255 SSKASSLNAEQ

-293 AGAQLT
+293 AGAQFT

-317 IMESEGL
+317 LMENEGL
-324 TGAQAAGSGSG
+324 TGAQASGA
-335 SGAGSGESIWAMLKK
+335 GAGSGEGYWAMFKK
-350 VKDNPSLLLKI
+350 LKDNPSLLLKL
-361 LFGNAKAAAL
+361 LFGNAKSAQL

-378 QSLAAFGASLIGMGI
+378 QSLAAFGATLIGMGVTGI
-393 AGITVILI
+393 AVILG
-401 ALTALAFT
+401 ALGALAFT
-409 SVLGAGAMPLAL
+409 SFLGAGAIPLAL
-421 YVSGLAMSIIV
+421 YIAGLAMSIIV
-432 PMILMGITLSVYV
+432 PMILMGITLAVYV
-445 PMVPALFW
+445 PMIPALFW
-453 TLGVVAWLLVVAECV
+453 TLGVVAWMLVVAECIF
-468 LLAPVW
+468 LAPVW

-525 TAGVGG
+525 TVGVGG

-548 GMVFIVVTIAVQL
+548 GMVFLIVTIAVQL
-561 VGTVYRKAL
+561 IGTVYRKAL

-591 ATKDPNDSLRG
+591 STKDPNDSLRG
-602 AGRGGGRPPSK
+602 AGRGGGRMPTK
-613 GSQGG
+613 GNQGG
-618 GDTPAP
+618 GDTP

>member
-1 MADSLNASA
+1 MAWWKT
-10 LLGAAADSAALLD
+10 AAALTVMIVTPALAD
-23 GIFKAPAVTE
+23 DITD
-33 ILTIVSMVV
+33 
-42 LAIGAVWLTYNFLA
+42 AINQ
-56 ATVQSAWDG
+56 ATVAYKAGDLSTTKQQLDLALQLIG
-65 EFLGK
+65 QKNAE
-70 RFHSVWMPI
+70 
-79 RLCIGFAAL
+79 GFAAL
-88 LPMFDG
+88 LPMIDG
-94 WCGAQ
+94 WGAAQ
-99 VAMYQVAKMG
+99 VVLYQVAKIG
-109 AGAANIAVTGAAPKL
+109 AGAANIAVAGAAPKL
-124 AKNEIIPTGFDRTGM
+124 LKNEIITTGFDRTGM

-231 VRANIIKAAETYET
+231 VRASIIKAAETYET

-255 SSKVSSLNAEQ
+255 SSKVSALNAEQ
-266 AKGSWLSFG
+266 VKGSWLSFG

-311 ASYSGS
+311 ATYSGS

-324 TGAQAAGSGSG
+324 TGAQASGGAGA
-335 SGAGSGESIWAMLKK
+335 GAGSGESYWAMFKK
-350 VKDNPSLLLKI
+350 LKDNPALLLKM
-361 LFGNAKAAAL
+361 LFGNTKAAQL

-378 QSLAAFGASLIGMGI
+378 QSLAAFGATLIGLGVGGI
-393 AGITVILI
+393 VVILG
-401 ALTALAFT
+401 ALGALAFT
-409 SVLGAGAMPLAL
+409 SFLGAGAIPFAL

-432 PMILMGITLSVYV
+432 PMILMGITLAVYV
-445 PMVPALFW
+445 PMIPALFW
-453 TLGVVAWLLVVAECV
+453 TLGVVAWLLVVAECIF
-468 LLAPVW
+468 LAPVW

-548 GMVFIVVTIAVQL
+548 GMVFLIVTIAVQL

-591 ATKDPNDSLRG
+591 STKDPNDSLRG
-602 AGRGGGRPPSK
+602 AGRGGGRMPTK
-613 GSQGG
+613 GNQGG
-618 GDTPAP
+618 GDTP

>member
-1 MADSLNASA
+1 MADTLNAAS
-10 LLGAAADSAALLD
+10 LLGAVADSGALLD
-23 GIFKAPAVTE
+23 GIFKQPGIGNILSTASAV
-33 ILTIVSMVV
+33 L
-42 LAIGAVWLTYNFLA
+42 LAVGAVWFAYNVLA
-56 ATVQSAWDG
+56 AAVQSAWDG

-79 RLCIGFAAL
+79 RMCLGFAAL
-88 LPMFDG
+88 LPIIDS
-94 WCGAQ
+94 WGAAQ
-99 VAMYQVAKMG
+99 IIMYQVAKMG
-109 AGAANIAVTGAAPKL
+109 AGAANIAVTAAAPKL
-124 AKNEIIPTGFDRTGM
+124 AKNEIIPSSFDRTGM

-148 CRARVSILAQQA
+148 CRARVGILAQQA
-160 GELEAAG
+160 GEIETAG

-173 WTEYFGIDRC
+173 WTEYFNIDKC

-193 LQAAHTAATQT
+193 LQAAHTSATQA
-204 MIANLTPLAGRV
+204 MITNLTPLAGRV
-216 AAGQEGRGPVIPADE
+216 AAGQEGRGPVVPTEE
-231 VRANIIKAAETYET
+231 VRAAIIKAADVYEST
-245 SISEAARSLA
+245 IAEAARSLA
-255 SSKVSSLNAEQ
+255 SSKASSLNAEQ

-324 TGAQAAGSGSG
+324 TGAQASGSG
-335 SGAGSGESIWAMLKK
+335 AGAGSGESLWAMLKK
-350 VKDNPSLLLKI
+350 LKDNPSQLLKI

-421 YVSGLAMSIIV
+421 YVSGLAMSIIA
-432 PMILMGITLSVYV
+432 PMILMGITLAVYV
-445 PMVPALFW
+445 PMIPALFW
-453 TLGVVAWLLVVAECV
+453 TLGVVAWLLVVAECIF
-468 LLAPVW
+468 LAPVW

-519 AAWSLF
+519 AAWALF

-591 ATKDPNDSLRG
+591 STKDPNDSLRG
-602 AGRGGGRPPSK
+602 AGRGGGRMPTK
-613 GSQGG
+613 GNQGG

-624 APAAP
+624 AAP
-629 APAAPA
+629 SPSAPA

>member
-1 MADSLNASA
+1 MADTLNAAA
-10 LLGAAADSAALLD
+10 LLGAVADSGALLD
-23 GIFKAPAVTE
+23 GIFKQPGISDLLSITNLVLLAVG
-33 ILTIVSMVV
+33 V
-42 LAIGAVWLTYNFLA
+42 AWLTYNFLA
-56 ATVQSAWDG
+56 ATLQSAWDG

-79 RLCIGFAAL
+79 RLCLGFAAL
-88 LPMFDG
+88 LPIIDD

-99 VAMYQVAKMG
+99 VVMYQVAKMG
-109 AGAANIAVTGAAPKL
+109 AGAANIAVSRAAPKL
-124 AKNEIIPTGFDRTGM
+124 LKNEIITTGFDRSGM
-139 ATQLFNTLL
+139 ATQLFHTLL
-148 CRARVSILAQQA
+148 CRARIGILAQQA
-160 GELEAAG
+160 GEIETAG
-167 GSGGTN
+167 GGGGTN
-173 WTEYFGIDRC
+173 WTEYFGIEKC

-193 LQAAHTAATQT
+193 LQAAHTSATQV

-216 AAGQEGRGPVIPADE
+216 AAGQEGRGPVVPAEE
-231 VRANIIKAAETYET
+231 VRAAIIKTAEAYEV
-245 SISEAARSLA
+245 SVAEAARSLA
-255 SSKVSSLNAEQ
+255 SSKASSLNAEL

-275 FQSVKSAKAQS
+275 FQSVKSARAQS

-311 ASYSGS
+311 ATYSGS

-324 TGAQAAGSGSG
+324 TGAQASGGAGA
-335 SGAGSGESIWAMLKK
+335 GAGSGESYWAMFKK
-350 VKDNPSLLLKI
+350 LKDNPALLLKM
-361 LFGNAKAAAL
+361 LFGNTKAAQL

-378 QSLAAFGASLIGMGI
+378 QSLAAFGATLIGLGVGGI
-393 AGITVILI
+393 VVILG
-401 ALTALAFT
+401 ALGALAFT
-409 SVLGAGAMPLAL
+409 SFLGAGAIPFAL

-432 PMILMGITLSVYV
+432 PMILMGITLAVYV
-445 PMVPALFW
+445 PMIPALFW
-453 TLGVVAWLLVVAECV
+453 TLGVVAWLLVVAECIF
-468 LLAPVW
+468 LAPVW

-548 GMVFIVVTIAVQL
+548 GMVFLIVTIAVQL

-591 ATKDPNDSLRG
+591 STKDPNDSLRG
-602 AGRGGGRPPSK
+602 AGRGGGRMPTK
-613 GSQGG
+613 GNQGG
-618 GDTPAP
+618 GDTP

>member
-23 GIFKAPAVTE
+23 GIFKTPGVTE

-70 RFHSVWMPI
+70 RFHSVWAPI
-79 RLCIGFAAL
+79 RLSIGFAAL

-94 WCGAQ
+94 WCGMQ
-99 VAMYQVAKMG
+99 IIIYQVAKMG
-109 AGAANIAVTGAAPKL
+109 AGAANIAVAGAAPKL
-124 AKNEIIPTGFDRTGM
+124 AKNEIIPSSFDRTGM

-148 CRARVSILAQQA
+148 CRARVGILAQQS
-160 GELEAAG
+160 GELESAG
-167 GSGGTN
+167 GGGGTN
-173 WTEYFGIDRC
+173 WTEYYGIERC

-216 AAGQEGRGPVIPADE
+216 AAGQEGRGPIVPATE
-231 VRANIIKAAETYET
+231 VRATIIKAAETYET

-378 QSLAAFGASLIGMGI
+378 QSLAAFGASLIGMGV

-445 PMVPALFW
+445 PMIPALFW

-468 LLAPVW
+468 FLAPVW

-531 VLDVADTWSLI
+531 VLDVADTMSFI